1 MTRHSGAR
9 APMLLALSVLV
20 LAVSIA
26 DHTYA
31 RAAAPSTLTVR
42 ITSPLGRTGVVSRVR
57 IVAQIACPQSTALH
71 PVKFFVD
78 GALVGEV
85 KDGPPYA
92 VEWVDENP
100 FEAREIKVVASDEK
114 GETVEDVVHL
124 KGFEVAEV
132 SQVSSVLVEA
142 SVQDK
147 TGRFING
154 LDARAFKLAENDVP
168 QVIDLVTPETMPAT
182 YALLIDSS
190 QSMQHR
196 MEFVRDAAARLTR
209 FLRKQDHVMVV
220 PFSRGLGAMTGPTD
234 DLRTVSDAI
243 SSIPFGGGTAIVDSI
258 GRVATLLD
266 DVPGRK
272 AVVLVTDGYD
282 ENSTGAIDE
291 ALDKLR
297 RSGSTLYVIGVGG
310 VAGISL
316 KGEKVLRRL
325 AEETGGRVFFPSR
338 EEDLPSVHEL
348 VTADVQQRY
357 LVTYTPSNQKID
369 GSWRRIALAVDGAAS
384 IRAKPG
390 YFAPKPPPIRPTLE
404 FTIQDDERRFL
415 TISMDDIVVL
425 ENGVEQKL
433 DTFQEAVTPVSVVL
447 ALDASGSMK
456 KSEETARAAGR
467 SFVEAMRPEDSLSV
481 LTFADTVTF
490 AHDLTTVRKGSLEA
504 VDNYHTGGGTAL
516 YDALSESL
524 QRLRTVEG
532 RRAVVVVTDG
542 RDENNPGTGP
552 GSRRTLE
559 ELNDQLKQID
569 AAIFAIGVGPK
580 VDRELL
586 QRLADESGG
595 EAYFSED
602 VSVLQKNYERVIE
615 NLRRRYVISYSSSD
629 AARDGAWR
637 HVEIHARQ
645 TDAKIA
651 SRGGYFAPEQ

>member
-1 MTRHSGAR
+1 MTRSGGRGPIVLATGLLLIALGGVARTFAR
-9 APMLLALSVLV
+9 APEPTPLS
-20 LAVSIA
+20 
-26 DHTYA
+26 
-31 RAAAPSTLTVR
+31 VR
-42 ITSPLGRTGVVSRVR
+42 ITSPLGRTGAVSRIR
-57 IVAQIACPQSTALH
+57 IVAQIACPASVSLN

-78 GALVGEV
+78 GALVGED

-100 FEAREIKVVASDEK
+100 FEPREIKVIASDEK
-114 GETVEDVVHL
+114 GDAVEDVVHL

-147 TGRFING
+147 NGRFMNG

-168 QVIDLVTPETMPAT
+168 QTIDLVTPETMPAT

-196 MEFVRDAAARLTR
+196 MGFVRDAAARLTR

-220 PFSRGLGAMTGPTD
+220 PFARSVGTITGPTD
-234 DLRTVSDAI
+234 DLHTVSDAI
-243 SSIPFGGGTAIVDSI
+243 TSIDFGGGTAIVDSI
-258 GRVATLLD
+258 GQVAGLLN

-282 ENSTGAIDE
+282 ENSVGAIDE
-291 ALDKLR
+291 TLDRLR

-316 KGEKVLRRL
+316 KGEKVLRKL

-357 LVTYTPSNQKID
+357 LVTYTPTNQKID
-369 GSWRRIALAVDGAAS
+369 GSWRQIKLIVDGGAKV
-384 IRAKPG
+384 RAKPG
-390 YFAPKPPPIRPTLE
+390 YFAPKPPPIRPTIE

-415 TISMDDIVVL
+415 NLSMEDIVVL
-425 ENGVEQKL
+425 ENGVEQSI
-433 DTFQEAVTPVSVVL
+433 DTFQEAVTPVSLVL
-447 ALDASGSMK
+447 ALDASGSLK
-456 KSEETARAAGR
+456 KSEEIARQAGR
-467 SFVEAMRPEDSLSV
+467 SFVEALRPEDSLSV
-481 LTFADTVTF
+481 MTFADSTAF
-490 AHDLTTVRKGSLEA
+490 IHDFTTNRKGSLEA
-504 VDNYHTGGGTAL
+504 LDNYHTGGGTAL
-516 YDALSESL
+516 YDAVAESL
-524 QRLRTVEG
+524 QHLRTVEG

-559 ELNDQLKQID
+559 ELNEELKKTD
-569 AAIFAIGVGPK
+569 AMIFAIGVGTK

-595 EAYFSED
+595 EAYFSD
-602 VSVLQKNYERVIE
+602 DISVLQKNYDRVIE
-615 NLRRRYVISYSSSD
+615 NLRRRYVISYASSD
-629 AARDGAWR
+629 PARDGAWR
-637 HVEIHARQ
+637 HVEIRSRNS
-645 TDAKIA
+645 DAKVA